1 MMWAGPHALDD
12 TMQEMRIAAAQLTD
26 DEFLALMPAIKDRW
40 HSTRKLRDADLGR
53 GDDEQPTAE

>member
-26 DEFLALMPAIKDRW
+26 DEFLVSRQ
-40 HSTRKLRDADLGR
+40 ADKPRNIG
-53 GDDEQPTAE
+53 